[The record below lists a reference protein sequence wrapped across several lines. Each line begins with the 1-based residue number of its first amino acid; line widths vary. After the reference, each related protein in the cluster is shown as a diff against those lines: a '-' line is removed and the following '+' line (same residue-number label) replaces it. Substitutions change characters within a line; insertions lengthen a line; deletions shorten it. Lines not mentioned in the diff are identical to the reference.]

1 MRREKAFEQRTGID
15 RPGSRDDLQQLA
27 EPREEQQCERN
38 GGEQALEGEGAGE
51 KRDVVLIGG
60 L

>member
-1 MRREKAFEQRTGID
+1 MRREEALEQRTGID
-15 RPGSRDDLQQLA
+15 RPGSRDDLQELA
-27 EPREEQQCERN
+27 EPGEQQQGERN
-38 GGEQALEGEGAGE
+38 GGQQALERKGAGE